1 MSWKKTLALPP
12 QMEMICLDVS
22 LLIFYRQQ
30 LMLRYFLNLVYTT
43 ITKDTLGVLILFGR
57 WSIPIK
63 AICIWMLWRAEYSLG
78 DSIHQWFIVTAY
90 PNFFRLL
97 LIKCKQPKS
106 LIAAPQSTCI
116 QMKFSVRVF
125 NEQLNWFW
133 TSIFLQSLAIIFVG
147 HHVLLTCPW
156 GWNSYVVK
164 ILFRLSCLV

>member
-1 MSWKKTLALPP
+1 
-12 QMEMICLDVS
+12 
-22 LLIFYRQQ
+22 
-30 LMLRYFLNLVYTT
+30 MLRYFLNLVYTT
-43 ITKDTLGVLILFGR
+43 ITKDTLGVLILFGP

-63 AICIWMLWRAEYSLG
+63 AICIWMLWWAEFLLEIAYINGSLLLL
-78 DSIHQWFIVTAY
+78 IQT
-90 PNFFRLL
+90 FFRLL

-133 TSIFLQSLAIIFVG
+133 TWIFLQTWPLFFVG
-147 HHVLLTCPW
+147 HRVLLTCPW

-164 ILFRLSCLV
+164 ILFRLSCLVLKLRNDVLITFNWLLFYIKIKSSKS